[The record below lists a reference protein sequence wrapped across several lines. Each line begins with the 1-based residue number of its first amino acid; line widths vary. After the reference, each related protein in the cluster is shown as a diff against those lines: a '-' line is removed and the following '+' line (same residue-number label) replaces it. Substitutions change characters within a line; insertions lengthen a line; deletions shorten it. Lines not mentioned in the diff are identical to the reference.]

1 MELSTGLMR
10 YCAAVMQTVDGEAT
24 KDGDK
29 TTVQLRDMETVCIYT
44 INSKKIH
51 VQMSGQNTSQDY
63 SIERVGDNYACSFRV
78 SSNSRSPRKMQRVVN
93 ERNAAEKFREWITSE
108 FPIV

>member
-1 MELSTGLMR
+1 MELSVGLTR
-10 YCAAVMQTVDGEAT
+10 YCAALMQIVDGSET
-24 KDGDK
+24 KDGNK
-29 TTVQLRDMETVCIYT
+29 TTINLRKTDALCTYT

-108 FPIV
+108 LPIV